1 MGLYSGVLHIHML
14 RLFFI
19 FSFDLTINIHG
30 FFGFFIKFI
39 GRKSVFEIGIC
50 CANQHGI
57 KAKIVI
63 NSSILLDF
71 QVPEY
76 TILSK

>member
-1 MGLYSGVLHIHML
+1 MG
-14 RLFFI
+14 
-19 FSFDLTINIHG
+19 FSFFL
-30 FFGFFIKFI
+30 KQFI

-71 QVPEY
+71 KFPNTPFYLNDFDIKANPLLTNVTFFKKKEHY
-76 TILSK
+76 ALR